1 MCLKISEKEVVKME
15 GGQLF
20 QKYYKAVAKEG
31 INRAFVWGLM
41 IGTIV
46 FSVSAFVFWLFGYDF
61 GLLISVFSGIA
72 VTAAA
77 SVILYFR
84 LFRPTSEAIARRLD
98 EELNLEERMIT
109 MLELSKD
116 ESYIALCQRE
126 DAKKRL
132 NSIKNAKIPRRISR
146 LSVGLASGFS
156 GLAVVIA
163 GVFILSILDFL
174 PRGLEILNPEEIIY
188 VNIHYLEN
196 DGGVIQGNTEQ
207 RVQKGEDGEAV
218 LAVASDGYI
227 FLGWSD
233 GVQTVARQDKNVTEE
248 LFVFPLFEEMEFG
261 DGDSEGEGSE
271 PGDQEAPSDAPP
283 SENGTPDDD
292 PGEPS
297 PPSPGAGGSES
308 ESGNIV
314 DGKTNYSDIYDYYY
328 QLALQMLASGEE
340 LPEEL
345 RAFLESYYGSLL

>member
-1 MCLKISEKEVVKME
+1 MAVQIVVFHLSALPGAPILMVVTSFFAGE
-15 GGQLF
+15 ELQQSICSFLPVF
-20 QKYYKAVAKEG
+20 
-31 INRAFVWGLM
+31 WGLM

-174 PRGLEILNPEEIIY
+174 PRGLEILKKCYFEE
-188 VNIHYLEN
+188 
-196 DGGVIQGNTEQ
+196 EQ
-207 RVQKGEDGEAV
+207 K
-218 LAVASDGYI
+218 
-227 FLGWSD
+227 
-233 GVQTVARQDKNVTEE
+233 TEE
-248 LFVFPLFEEMEFG
+248 TSEEEEKSK
-261 DGDSEGEGSE
+261 DGR
-271 PGDQEAPSDAPP
+271 Q
-283 SENGTPDDD
+283 
-292 PGEPS
+292 
-297 PPSPGAGGSES
+297 
-308 ESGNIV
+308 
-314 DGKTNYSDIYDYYY
+314 
-328 QLALQMLASGEE
+328 
-340 LPEEL
+340 
-345 RAFLESYYGSLL
+345 